1 MTDKESTSSKEN
13 LITTPKKNKLASST
27 LGNTSS
33 EQHFKKIN
41 SSTATNSASKNSKLV
56 SRMKKGEEKEEEKE
70 ENVTSHNLL
79 IYTKMENNYHL
90 SNKKAIFYNLK
101 VYYEAIGKE
110 YHSALP
116 VTFHIKEGLNDSQF
130 QKFEQLF
137 NDAQDPSKETILDGL
152 PKFGKNLWIIKP
164 GENTNRG
171 CGIQVSREL
180 DHIKGLIQNVNVNG
194 NRRSYI
200 IQKYIEKPLLYKNRK
215 FDIRCFTL
223 MCTINGNLQGYWYSD
238 GYFRTSC
245 REFTLKNVSN
255 RYVHLTNDAVQKRL
269 DDYGKFESGNKLSYP
284 EF

>member
-1 MTDKESTSSKEN
+1 
-13 LITTPKKNKLASST
+13 
-27 LGNTSS
+27 
-33 EQHFKKIN
+33 
-41 SSTATNSASKNSKLV
+41 
-56 SRMKKGEEKEEEKE
+56 
-70 ENVTSHNLL
+70 
-79 IYTKMENNYHL
+79 MENNYHL

-116 VTFHIKEGLNDSQF
+116 ITFHIKEGLNDSQF

-200 IQKYIEKPLLYKNRK
+200 I
-215 FDIRCFTL
+215 
-223 MCTINGNLQGYWYSD
+223 
-238 GYFRTSC
+238 
-245 REFTLKNVSN
+245 
-255 RYVHLTNDAVQKRL
+255 
-269 DDYGKFESGNKLSYP
+269 
-284 EF
+284 